1 VLVVPAAHAPVEHL
15 DGEHLVAAVAED
27 EEVAELQVV
36 IAGEQS
42 PAPAE
47 IHVAVAVE
55 EHLHVSQPTLL
66 AGLPQLHFAWL
77 TAVQQLRELVRQ
89 PLHAAKIKQRFK

>member
-1 VLVVPAAHAPVEHL
+1 M
-15 DGEHLVAAVAED
+15 
-27 EEVAELQVV
+27 
-36 IAGEQS
+36 
-42 PAPAE
+42 
-47 IHVAVAVE
+47 
-55 EHLHVSQPTLL
+55 LL